1 MNKTKAYNCLDLDI
15 NNQNITVDDI
25 KRQYRLKALT
35 YHPDKNSSPD
45 ATTRFQEI
53 REAYEYVLKREGH
66 VDYTDDDNINVD
78 LYSSN
83 DGSYRSI
90 FMLFMKKILENDS
103 NQTAFYSIINRITN
117 LCEDKAIEM
126 LKQLDKTVLIKTH
139 ILLEKYKT
147 AFHITETLIDK
158 IAMLIQNKNENDE
171 CILLNPT
178 LGDLYENNLY
188 KLNVN
193 SETYIIPLWH
203 HELVYECRENDLYVN
218 CIPDLPNNID
228 IDENNNIHIYVDYN
242 IHDIWNRPLVHVNCH
257 TESFPINVSSLKMV
271 ENQTILFANKGI
283 TKINTKDIYDIT
295 SNGDVYI
302 HIKLSLR

>member
-15 NNQNITVDDI
+15 NNQNITIDDI

-45 ATTRFQEI
+45 ATARFQEI
-53 REAYEYVLKREGH
+53 REAYEYVLKHKGH
-66 VDYTDDDNINVD
+66 VDYTDDDI
-78 LYSSN
+78 YPSR
-83 DGSYRSI
+83 DGSYKSI
-90 FMLFMKKILENDS
+90 FMLFMKKILENES

-139 ILLEKYKT
+139 TLLEKYKT
-147 AFHITETLIDK
+147 AFHITETMIEKLT
-158 IAMLIQNKNENDE
+158 MLIKNKNVNDE

-188 KLNVN
+188 KLKVN
-193 SETYIIPLWH
+193 DETYIIPLWH
-203 HELVYECRENDLYVN
+203 HELVYENGENDLYVN

-228 IDENNNIHIYVDYN
+228 IDENNNIHIYIDYN
-242 IHDIWNRPLVHVNCH
+242 IHDIWNLPLVHVNCH
-257 TESFPINVSSLKMV
+257 TESFPIPVSSLKMI
-271 ENQTILFANKGI
+271 ENQTIIFANKGI
-283 TKINTKDIYDIT
+283 TKINTKEIYDIT
-295 SNGDVYI
+295 KNGDAYI
-302 HIKLSLR
+302 HIKLLLR

>member
-1 MNKTKAYNCLDLDI
+1 MNKTQAYKYLDLDI
-15 NNQNITVDDI
+15 NNTDITLDDI

-45 ATTRFQEI
+45 STTRFQEI
-53 REAYEYVLKREGH
+53 SEAYEYVLKHEGH
-66 VDYTDDDNINVD
+66 IDYTDDDIFGD
-78 LYSSN
+78 ELYPSRN
-83 DGSYRSI
+83 GSYKSI
-90 FMLFMKKILENDS
+90 FMLFMKKILENES

-117 LCEDKAIEM
+117 LCENKAIEL

-139 ILLEKYKT
+139 VLLEKYKT
-147 AFHITETLIDK
+147 AFHITESLIDK
-158 IAMLIQNKNENDE
+158 ISLLIKNKNENDE

-188 KLNVN
+188 KLNIN

-203 HELVYECRENDLYVN
+203 HELVYECGEKDLYVN
-218 CIPDLPNNID
+218 CIPDLPSNID
-228 IDENNNIHIYVDYN
+228 VDENNNIHIYIDYN
-242 IHDIWNRPLVHVNCH
+242 IHDIWNLPLVNVNCH
-257 TESFPINVSSLKMV
+257 TECLPIQVSSLKLV
-271 ENQTILFANKGI
+271 ENQTIMFAKKGI

-295 SNGDVYI
+295 KKGDVYI

>member
-15 NNQNITVDDI
+15 NNQNITIDDI

-45 ATTRFQEI
+45 ATTQFQEI
-53 REAYEYVLKREGH
+53 REAYEYVLKHKGH
-66 VDYTDDDNINVD
+66 VDYTDDDIY
-78 LYSSN
+78 LSR
-83 DGSYRSI
+83 DGSYKSI
-90 FMLFMKKILENDS
+90 FMLFMKKVLENES

-117 LCEDKAIEM
+117 LCENKAIEM

-139 ILLEKYKT
+139 KLLEKYKT
-147 AFHITETLIDK
+147 AFHITETLIEK
-158 IAMLIQNKNENDE
+158 IGIIIKNKNVNDE

-188 KLNVN
+188 KLIVN
-193 SETYIIPLWH
+193 DETYIIPLWH
-203 HELVYECRENDLYVN
+203 HELVYENGDNDLYVN

-228 IDENNNIHIYVDYN
+228 IDENNNIHIYIDYN
-242 IHDIWNRPLVHVNCH
+242 IHDIWSLPVVHVNCH
-257 TESFPINVSSLKMV
+257 NECFPIQVSSLKMV

-295 SNGDVYI
+295 KKGDVYI
-302 HIKLSLR
+302 HIKISLR